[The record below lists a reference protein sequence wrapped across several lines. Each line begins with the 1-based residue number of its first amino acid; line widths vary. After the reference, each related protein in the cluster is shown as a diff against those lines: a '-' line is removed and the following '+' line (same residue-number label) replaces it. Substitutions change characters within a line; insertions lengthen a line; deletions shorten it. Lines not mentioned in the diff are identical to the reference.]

1 MSLTGLSTN
10 MFSKN
15 VDEQVLAQH
24 YPKLLTTLL
33 LDRTTKHNIVLA
45 TDDFKE
51 VSSLHQANTEITVA
65 SITGKYSELI
75 APRIAKSRD
84 LQVSRTKGK
93 AEVFTPSWICNEQN
107 NLVDEPKCKK
117 IALSKN
123 IYQIQF

>member
-33 LDRTTKHNIVLA
+33 LDRTT
-45 TDDFKE
+45 DDYKE
-51 VSSLHQANTEITVA
+51 VSSLHQANAEITVA